1 MKKLNYVKF
10 ILDVCMAI
18 LFTLL
23 FKKMLFGMKFHEIA
37 GLVIGG
43 GVLVHCALNFKWIKA
58 ITKKL
63 FNKNMAL
70 RTRMMYLLDLL
81 LLIDVAVIILSGIFI
96 SKVVFPNLR
105 LESIPSLK
113 GIHISASYILLMIIG
128 IHLGLHWNWVMSI
141 FKKIFKIPQNKIIN
155 YISKAL
161 AILVLLFG
169 IYSLNSVGYFSRI
182 SFNSF
187 NQSEG
192 VKGIE
197 FNQDENKQI
206 EGQEIENKELS
217 SNDSTDIKSKEGRSK
232 EEGNRNKSEFKGEK
246 PEGGDGVSE
255 NFRGGKEEG
264 SSNIL
269 SVISLNLGIISVFTI
284 ITYYL
289 EKLLKKLNLFNKKSK

>member
-10 ILDVCMAI
+10 SLDILMAI

-23 FKKMLFGMKFHEIA
+23 FKKMLFGIKFHEIA
-37 GLVIGG
+37 GLAIGG
-43 GVLVHCALNFKWIKA
+43 VVLVHCILNSKWIKA
-58 ITKKL
+58 ITIKL
-63 FNKNMAL
+63 FSEKITI
-70 RTRMMYLLDLL
+70 RTRIVYLLDLL

-113 GIHISASYILLMIIG
+113 GIHISASYIILMIIG

-141 FKKIFKIPQNKIIN
+141 FKKIFKIPQNKILT
-155 YISKAL
+155 YLSKAL
-161 AILVLLFG
+161 AVLVLLFG
-169 IYSLNSVGYFSRI
+169 LYSLNSVGYFSRI

-187 NQSEG
+187 TKIEG
-192 VKGIE
+192 GKGIE
-197 FNQDENKQI
+197 FNQDKNKQI
-206 EGQEIENKELS
+206 EGQEIENKELDS
-217 SNDSTDIKSKEGRSK
+217 SDIKSKEGRSK
-232 EEGNRNKSEFKGEK
+232 EEGNRSKSEFKGEK
-246 PEGGDGVSE
+246 PENGEGTSE

-269 SVISLNLGIISVFTI
+269 SVISLNLGIIVVFTI

-289 EKLLKKLNLFNKKSK
+289 EKLLKNLKLFSKKSK

>member
-43 GVLVHCALNFKWIKA
+43 VVLVHCALNFKWIKA

-141 FKKIFKIPQNKIIN
+141 FKKIFKIPQNNIIT
-155 YISKAL
+155 YISRAL

-187 NQSEG
+187 TKIEG
-192 VKGIE
+192 GKGIE
-197 FNQDENKQI
+197 FNQDENKQM
-206 EGQEIENKELS
+206 EGQEIENKELAS
-217 SNDSTDIKSKEGRSK
+217 SDIKSKEGRSK

-246 PEGGDGVSE
+246 PEAKDETSG

-289 EKLLKKLNLFNKKSK
+289 EKLLKKLSLFNKKSK